1 MFLKQVS
8 LWGAVL
14 FVALISSGCDRI
26 YGLLHKPGGEERAI
40 LGEVV
45 FNEYNPKVEE
55 VQQTLKLLG
64 YNIGRADGK
73 FGAAT
78 REAVAKFQ
86 AEEKLEVTRFVDKE
100 TWARLRSYAD
110 GPFMS
115 RGLVNARNV
124 QLALQA
130 AGYDPGKIDGQMG
143 GKTREAVKA
152 FQRDRGLSA
161 DGQVGLKTIKLLA
174 GYHRE

>member
-1 MFLKQVS
+1 MFLEKCRIF
-8 LWGAVL
+8 AVL
-14 FVALISSGCDRI
+14 LLSVLLVSGCDRV
-26 YGLLHKPGGEERAI
+26 YALLHKPGGEERAI

-55 VQQTLKLLG
+55 LQQILKVLG

-86 AEEKLEVTRFVDKE
+86 VEEKLEVTRFVDKS

-110 GPFMS
+110 GPFIS
-115 RGLVNARNV
+115 QGQVNALNV
-124 QLALQA
+124 QRALLA
-130 AGYDPGKIDGQMG
+130 AGYDPGRIDGQMG
-143 GKTREAVKA
+143 ARTREAVKA
-152 FQRDRGLSA
+152 LQRDQGLSP
-161 DGQVGLKTIKLLA
+161 DGQVGLRTIRILS
-174 GYHRE
+174 GYHRD